1 MKRWVYACLVIG
13 LVLLAAPV
21 AGQIPDA
28 VAVSTDT
35 EWLTAGSGE
44 TAAIT
49 VNVTNGTPAAGVGGV
64 RVELSVNGTDWS
76 ITPAEVVTGAD
87 GKATA
92 RFSPGTKSGTAR
104 ITATVLGLDEPLND
118 SVEQRID
125 HAAPYRLAGLWYD
138 PEVNVSETTDIVLR
152 MEDRYGNPVDSRRV
166 AENVTFMVGSPAG
179 GAKFVGSGSDN
190 ATVGVDGTGNA
201 TARLRVDTVAGEN
214 IVYIQPPA
222 SAGSGRYITITAAGG
237 EPAGIYQTVSPDAE
251 PLHYPELPLG
261 GEFTITYA
269 LYDGY
274 GNPAGD
280 RKIKVD
286 IRPIS
291 GSLLA
296 GDLVVKTNSQG
307 KAQIIYR
314 SLDRAGVAEIVAT
327 AVDNNSVSCTK
338 KVGFYS
344 STPVEMLI
352 TAVPGTIASRDVKE
366 DIVSV
371 IRAKVIDS
379 KGNGVRNETV
389 SFKITD
395 VNNTFPMSRV
405 PEISNGTLNSTKD
418 GTPIVA
424 TTDEEGIATINF
436 HPGAF
441 TKDHDMATGNVT
453 IQATWRGNNAD
464 TTVEFRNYPY
474 LSINVTVD
482 PEVVKVNDSVT
493 VTIQLI
499 GDGYALQKR
508 PIDVVLCTDRSG
520 SMLQNTTTNPN
531 YNRSNYEWV
540 QQESVDDRMVH
551 AMQAAKVFV
560 SQMESSK
567 DRIGPVSFGQSGETD
582 LDDYIYKFWAG
593 NDYNWTSSEWVDDS
607 SDDTDYITAHY
618 KNPQTYSASATRD
631 LVLTYTYTNVNT
643 TIEKWLPSGGTPMRE
658 GLYQAVQMI
667 VENSRGKG
675 DPVKAIVLL
684 TDGEWN
690 TGGNPEGG
698 WGAEWLSNVR
708 TGSVIDYA
716 KNKGIKIFTIA
727 LGNEPNHDELSSYA
741 NKTGGKFYSATA
753 GDNLTQVYEDI
764 ATKLQEAAGVNTTMN
779 LVFGT
784 VKVNSIPTSD
794 VFEYEYLNPVSTRM
808 IKYWTDNKTTIWGP
822 VCENQGTDW
831 QGDGDKI
838 LSFDVGDIY
847 LDQTWET
854 TFRLR
859 VLKEGN
865 IDIFGN
871 GSVIRFNGTEGKS
884 EVGLPHT
891 FITARLNLTETDM
904 SAAQIWLEWKSVDIP
919 EDKPGVLIPS
929 WDLSYTGNR
938 SVTQKILYQFSP
950 DDIFWSGWHEADTKH
965 HPAGTNINGTY
976 SSSIPLQ
983 ENGGYYKV
991 RVRAEENIPDGS
1003 SAQITSE
1010 TLKVDKR
1017 DVAYIKI
1024 E

>member
-49 VNVTNGTPAAGVGGV
+49 VNVTNGTPAAGVRGV
-64 RVELSVNGTDWS
+64 RVELSVDGADGS
-76 ITPAEVVTGAD
+76 ITPARVVTGAD

-179 GAKFVGSGSDN
+179 GAKFVGSGSDK

-395 VNNTFPMSRV
+395 VDNKTFPMSRV

-453 IQATWRGNNAD
+453 IQATWQDNNAD

-482 PEVVKVNDSVT
+482 PEVVKVDDSVT

-520 SMLQNTTTNPN
+520 SMLFDNPDRMHSVREAAKEFVDSMSERDMVGLVTFGRNTGPNNQIDVPGECSFFYPENYINNIYNTPKRYLDYATVDLSLTTTL
-531 YNRSNYEWV
+531 SLVKTE
-540 QQESVDDRMVH
+540 
-551 AMQAAKVFV
+551 
-560 SQMESSK
+560 
-567 DRIGPVSFGQSGETD
+567 
-582 LDDYIYKFWAG
+582 LDNIVPDY
-593 NDYNWTSSEWVDDS
+593 
-607 SDDTDYITAHY
+607 
-618 KNPQTYSASATRD
+618 
-631 LVLTYTYTNVNT
+631 
-643 TIEKWLPSGGTPMRE
+643 GTPMRA
-658 GLYQAVQMI
+658 GLYKSIKELSGSGSSTPNPDAIKAVI
-667 VENSRGKG
+667 VLSDGDYNWYG
-675 DPVKAIVLL
+675 DPLARENGYSPSQ
-684 TDGEWN
+684 DGP
-690 TGGNPEGG
+690 TAYGDLDP
-698 WGAEWLSNVR
+698 
-708 TGSVIDYA
+708 DYY
-716 KNKGIKIFTIA
+716 IFT
-727 LGNEPNHDELSSYA
+727 DLSTAEQNLSVYA
-741 NKTGGKFYSATA
+741 MNNNITIYSIGYADTISDDGKDTLRILAESTGGKYYDGNAANIEAIYTEIA
-753 GDNLTQVYEDI
+753 GELKT
-764 ATKLQEAAGVNTTMN
+764 AAGVNTTMN

-784 VKVNSIPTSD
+784 VRVNSTPTSD
-794 VFEYEYLNPVSTRM
+794 VFEYEHRDPVSTRM
-808 IKYWTDNKTTIWGP
+808 IKYWTDNKTIIWGP
-822 VCENQGTDW
+822 ECKNQGTDW
-831 QGDGDKI
+831 QGDKI

-865 IDIFGN
+865 IDIFGD

-1010 TLKVDKR
+1010 TLEVDKR

>member
-49 VNVTNGTPAAGVGGV
+49 VNVTNGTPAAGVRGV
-64 RVELSVNGTDWS
+64 RVELSVDGADGS
-76 ITPAEVVTGAD
+76 ITPARVVTGAD

-179 GAKFVGSGSDN
+179 GAKFVGSGSDK

-395 VNNTFPMSRV
+395 VDNKTFPMSRV

-453 IQATWRGNNAD
+453 IQATWQDNNAD

-482 PEVVKVNDSVT
+482 PEVVKVDDSVT

-520 SMLQNTTTNPN
+520 SMLFDNPDRMHSVREAAKEFVDSMSERDMVGLVTFGRNTGPNNQIDVPGECSFFYPENYINNIYNTPKRYLDYATVDLSLTTTL
-531 YNRSNYEWV
+531 SLVKTE
-540 QQESVDDRMVH
+540 
-551 AMQAAKVFV
+551 
-560 SQMESSK
+560 
-567 DRIGPVSFGQSGETD
+567 
-582 LDDYIYKFWAG
+582 LDNIVPDY
-593 NDYNWTSSEWVDDS
+593 
-607 SDDTDYITAHY
+607 
-618 KNPQTYSASATRD
+618 
-631 LVLTYTYTNVNT
+631 
-643 TIEKWLPSGGTPMRE
+643 GTPMRA
-658 GLYQAVQMI
+658 GLYKSIKELSGSGSSTPNPDAIKAVI
-667 VENSRGKG
+667 VLSDGDYNWYG
-675 DPVKAIVLL
+675 DPLARENGYSPSQ
-684 TDGEWN
+684 DGP
-690 TGGNPEGG
+690 TAYGDLDP
-698 WGAEWLSNVR
+698 
-708 TGSVIDYA
+708 DYY
-716 KNKGIKIFTIA
+716 IFT
-727 LGNEPNHDELSSYA
+727 DLSTAEQNLSVYA
-741 NKTGGKFYSATA
+741 MNNNITIYSIGYADTISDDGKDTLRILAESTGGKYYDGNAANIEAIYTEIA
-753 GDNLTQVYEDI
+753 GELKT
-764 ATKLQEAAGVNTTMN
+764 AAGVNTTMN

-784 VKVNSIPTSD
+784 VRVNSTPTSD
-794 VFEYEYLNPVSTRM
+794 VFEYEHRDPVSTRM
-808 IKYWTDNKTTIWGP
+808 IKYWTDNKTIIWGP
-822 VCENQGTDW
+822 ECKNQGTDW
-831 QGDGDKI
+831 QGDKI

-865 IDIFGN
+865 IDIFGD
-871 GSVIRFNGTEGKS
+871 GSVIRFNGTEGES

-904 SAAQIWLEWKSVDIP
+904 SAAQIWLEWQSVDIP

-1010 TLKVDKR
+1010 TLEVDKR

>member
-1 MKRWVYACLVIG
+1 MCCMKRWVYACLVIG

-49 VNVTNGTPAAGVGGV
+49 VNVTNGTPAAGVRGV
-64 RVELSVNGTDWS
+64 RVELSVDGADGS
-76 ITPAEVVTGAD
+76 ITPARVVTGAD

-179 GAKFVGSGSDN
+179 GAKFVGSGSDK

-395 VNNTFPMSRV
+395 VDNKTFPMSRV

-453 IQATWRGNNAD
+453 IQATWQDNNAD

-482 PEVVKVNDSVT
+482 PEVVKVDDSVT

-520 SMLQNTTTNPN
+520 SMLFDNPDRMHSVREAAKEFVDSMSERDMVGLVTFGRNTGPNNQIDVPGECSFFYPENYINNIYNTPKRYLDYATVDLSLTTTL
-531 YNRSNYEWV
+531 SLVKTE
-540 QQESVDDRMVH
+540 
-551 AMQAAKVFV
+551 
-560 SQMESSK
+560 
-567 DRIGPVSFGQSGETD
+567 
-582 LDDYIYKFWAG
+582 LDNIVPDY
-593 NDYNWTSSEWVDDS
+593 
-607 SDDTDYITAHY
+607 
-618 KNPQTYSASATRD
+618 
-631 LVLTYTYTNVNT
+631 
-643 TIEKWLPSGGTPMRE
+643 GTPMRA
-658 GLYQAVQMI
+658 GLYKSIKELSGSGSSTPNPDAIKAVI
-667 VENSRGKG
+667 VLSDGDYNWYG
-675 DPVKAIVLL
+675 DPLARENGYSPSQ
-684 TDGEWN
+684 DGP
-690 TGGNPEGG
+690 TAYGDLDP
-698 WGAEWLSNVR
+698 
-708 TGSVIDYA
+708 DYY
-716 KNKGIKIFTIA
+716 IFT
-727 LGNEPNHDELSSYA
+727 DLSTAEQNLSVYA
-741 NKTGGKFYSATA
+741 MNNNITIYSIGYADTISDDGKDTLRILAESTGGKYYDGNAANIEAIYTEIA
-753 GDNLTQVYEDI
+753 GELKT
-764 ATKLQEAAGVNTTMN
+764 AAGVNTTMN

-784 VKVNSIPTSD
+784 VRVNSTPTSD
-794 VFEYEYLNPVSTRM
+794 VFEYEHLNPVSTRM
-808 IKYWTDNKTTIWGP
+808 IKYWTDNKTIIWGP
-822 VCENQGTDW
+822 ECKNQGTDW
-831 QGDGDKI
+831 QGDKI

-865 IDIFGN
+865 IDIFGD

-1010 TLKVDKR
+1010 TLEVDKR